1 MARKE
6 YRDQLATLRTDVV
19 LFGELVVERYEDAI
33 AAAEAGDLRAAD
45 RIVRGDDEIN
55 RRYLELEG
63 DCIDLIAHNQ
73 PVAGDLRLI
82 TASFKILTDLE
93 RIADLAVNLAER
105 TEYGSAIH
113 PAVDIESLGM
123 AAGEMVADAVAAFEA
138 GDAAACRA
146 IAADGVE
153 ACRAVAVDDDTLDS
167 DCEATTERIIR
178 ELLAERATG
187 DDTRA
192 RIVAETTRGLL
203 TVRDIER
210 VGDHAVNIAART
222 LYMLDSDDELLY

>member
-1 MARKE
+1 MGRE
-6 YRDQLATLRTDVV
+6 RYRDRLATLRTDIV
-19 LFGELVVERYEDAI
+19 LFGELVVERYESAV
-33 AAAEAGDLRAAD
+33 AAADNGDLRDAD

-63 DCIDLIAHNQ
+63 DCIDLIARNQ

-93 RIADLAVNLAER
+93 RIGDLATNLAER
-105 TEYGSAIH
+105 TEYGASIH

-123 AAGEMVADAVAAFEA
+123 AAGEMVGAAVDAYE
-138 GDAAACRA
+138 DDDPAACRGV
-146 IAADGVE
+146 AAD
-153 ACRAVAVDDDTLDS
+153 DDSLDS
-167 DCEATTERIIR
+167 DCEATTQRIIR
-178 ELLAERATG
+178 ELLAEQAAG
-187 DDTRA
+187 DSEGLA
-192 RIVAETTRGLL
+192 RTVDETTRGLL

-222 LYMLDSDDELLY
+222 LYMLDNDDELLY

>member
-1 MARKE
+1 MARDR
-6 YRDQLATLRTDVV
+6 YHDRLATLRTDVV
-19 LFGELVVERYEDAI
+19 LFGELVVERYESAV

-45 RIVRGDDEIN
+45 RIVSGDDEIN

-63 DCIDLIAHNQ
+63 DCIDLIARNQ

-93 RIADLAVNLAER
+93 RIADLATNLAER
-105 TEYGSAIH
+105 TEYGAGVH
-113 PAVDIESLGM
+113 PAVDLGSLGL
-123 AAGEMVADAVAAFEA
+123 AAGEMVAAAVEAYENDDPTACRGVAA
-138 GDAAACRA
+138 
-146 IAADGVE
+146 
-153 ACRAVAVDDDTLDS
+153 DDDTLDS
-167 DCEATTERIIR
+167 DCAATTQRIIR
-178 ELLAERATG
+178 ELLGTDGDDEERART
-187 DDTRA
+187 
-192 RIVAETTRGLL
+192 AETTTRGLL

>member
-1 MARKE
+1 MARKA
-6 YRDQLATLRTDVV
+6 YRDRLATLRTDIV
-19 LFGELVVERYEDAI
+19 LFGELVVERYESAV
-33 AAAEAGDLRAAD
+33 AAAANGDLREAD

-63 DCIDLIAHNQ
+63 DCIDLIARNQ

-93 RIADLAVNLAER
+93 RIGDLATNLAER
-105 TEYGSAIH
+105 TEYRSGVH
-113 PAVDIESLGM
+113 PAVDIESLGL
-123 AAGEMVADAVAAFEA
+123 AAGEMVDAAVAAYEDA
-138 GDAAACRA
+138 DAAACRA
-146 IAADGVE
+146 VAAD
-153 ACRAVAVDDDTLDS
+153 DDSLDS

-178 ELLAERATG
+178 ELLAEQTAG
-187 DDTRA
+187 DSDGRTVDTA
-192 RIVAETTRGLL
+192 TRGLL

-222 LYMLDSDDELLY
+222 LYMLDTDNELLY

>member
-1 MARKE
+1 MARKA
-6 YRDQLATLRTDVV
+6 YRDRLATLRTDIV
-19 LFGELVVERYEDAI
+19 LFGELVVERYESAV
-33 AAAEAGDLRAAD
+33 AAAANGDLREAD

-63 DCIDLIAHNQ
+63 DCIDLIARNQ

-93 RIADLAVNLAER
+93 RIGDLATNLAER
-105 TEYGSAIH
+105 TEYRSGVH
-113 PAVDIESLGM
+113 PAVDIESLGL
-123 AAGEMVADAVAAFEA
+123 AAGEMVDAAV
-138 GDAAACRA
+138 DAYEDDDPAACRS
-146 IAADGVE
+146 
-153 ACRAVAVDDDTLDS
+153 VAVDDDSLDS

-178 ELLAERATG
+178 ELLAEQTAG
-187 DDTRA
+187 DSDGRTVDTA
-192 RIVAETTRGLL
+192 TRGLL

-222 LYMLDSDDELLY
+222 LYMLDTDNELLY

>member
-1 MARKE
+1 MARDR
-6 YRDQLATLRTDVV
+6 YHDRLATLRTDVV
-19 LFGELVVERYEDAI
+19 LFGELVVERYESAV

-45 RIVRGDDEIN
+45 RIVSGDDEIN

-63 DCIDLIAHNQ
+63 DCIDLIARNQ

-93 RIADLAVNLAER
+93 RIADLATNLAER
-105 TEYGSAIH
+105 TEYGAGVH
-113 PAVDIESLGM
+113 PAVDLGSLGL
-123 AAGEMVADAVAAFEA
+123 AAGEMVAAAIDAYENADPTACRGVAA
-138 GDAAACRA
+138 
-146 IAADGVE
+146 
-153 ACRAVAVDDDTLDS
+153 DDDTLDS
-167 DCEATTERIIR
+167 DCEATTQRIIR
-178 ELLAERATG
+178 ELLGTDGDDDERART
-187 DDTRA
+187 
-192 RIVAETTRGLL
+192 AETTTRGLL

>member
-1 MARKE
+1 MARDR
-6 YRDQLATLRTDVV
+6 YHDRLATLRTDVV
-19 LFGELVVERYEDAI
+19 LFGELVVERYESAV

-45 RIVRGDDEIN
+45 RIVNGDDEIN

-63 DCIDLIAHNQ
+63 DCIDLIARNQ

-93 RIADLAVNLAER
+93 RIADLATNLAER
-105 TEYGSAIH
+105 TEYGSGIH
-113 PAVDIESLGM
+113 PAVDLGSLGL
-123 AAGEMVADAVAAFEA
+123 AAGEMVAAAVDAYENDDPA
-138 GDAAACRA
+138 
-146 IAADGVE
+146 
-153 ACRAVAVDDDTLDS
+153 ACRAVAADDDTLDS

-178 ELLAERATG
+178 ELLAERAG
-187 DDTRA
+187 DDDERA
-192 RIVAETTRGLL
+192 RTADTTTRGLL

>member
-1 MARKE
+1 MARDR
-6 YRDQLATLRTDVV
+6 YHDRLATLRTDVV
-19 LFGELVVERYEDAI
+19 LFGELVVERYESAV

-45 RIVRGDDEIN
+45 RIVSGDDEIN

-63 DCIDLIAHNQ
+63 DCIDLIARNQ

-93 RIADLAVNLAER
+93 RIADLATNLAER
-105 TEYGSAIH
+105 TEYGAGVH
-113 PAVDIESLGM
+113 PAVDLGSLGL
-123 AAGEMVADAVAAFEA
+123 AAGEMVAAAVEAYENDDPTACRGVAA
-138 GDAAACRA
+138 
-146 IAADGVE
+146 
-153 ACRAVAVDDDTLDS
+153 DDDTLDS
-167 DCEATTERIIR
+167 DCEATTQRIIR
-178 ELLAERATG
+178 ELLGTDGDDDERART
-187 DDTRA
+187 
-192 RIVAETTRGLL
+192 AETTTRGLL